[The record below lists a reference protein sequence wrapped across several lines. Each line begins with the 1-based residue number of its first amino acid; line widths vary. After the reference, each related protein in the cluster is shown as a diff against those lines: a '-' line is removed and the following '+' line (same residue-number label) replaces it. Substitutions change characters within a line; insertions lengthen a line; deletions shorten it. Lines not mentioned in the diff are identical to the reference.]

1 MPSRSYSHS
10 SRLLQFNRL
19 SLAVALAACRRQS
32 SLVGP
37 RPLHPAVYPL
47 TRSGLVRR
55 PLASFL
61 GLCRRSLNAAA
72 FHGAFRVALV
82 RTRPLGLGFA
92 DLP

>member
-1 MPSRSYSHS
+1 MPSHSYSLS
-10 SRLLQFNRL
+10 SQQLQFNRFP
-19 SLAVALAACRRQS
+19 LAEALAACRKQS

-47 TRSGLVRR
+47 TRGGLVRR
-55 PLASFL
+55 PLASFP

-72 FHGAFRVALV
+72 LHGAFRVALV
-82 RTRPLGLGFA
+82 RTRPLGLRFV